1 MNFKHHFEIKPLE
14 VGSASQRPTNM
25 FSKAVE
31 VPIFVKDEHG
41 NDVKLDFKKG
51 IAFADNVTKVYET
64 VGIKYKVAQHD
75 DIQNLI
81 IDNIE
86 KNSLYAIV
94 DVDEFADQRG
104 NPGARI
110 HGQIKFPELKF
121 EIGGRDYT
129 FRLAFDNSHN
139 YSSGVRMTV
148 SAVNK
153 EGTLYYIKDDVS
165 FYHRH
170 TGGLNIN
177 LINKHFSDA
186 LKAFQ
191 DNLARKLQDYAAT
204 NVDPNKVR
212 NFLDDCLEKKIIPDK
227 YLREIIDAARI
238 KPMTSQFD
246 LYDAACK
253 VLTTGLCNSID
264 RQREMI
270 EKMDSAISRNTTKLI

>member
-1 MNFKHHFEIKPLE
+1 MHFKHHFEIKPL
-14 VGSASQRPTNM
+14 VPGSSSERPTNM

-31 VPIFVKDEHG
+31 VPIFVKDENG

-86 KNSLYAIV
+86 KHSLHAIV

-121 EIGGRDYT
+121 DIGGRNYT
-129 FRLAFDNSHN
+129 YRLAFDNSHN

-148 SAVNK
+148 SAIDNK
-153 EGTLYYIKDDVS
+153 GTLYYISDKVS

-170 TGGLNIN
+170 TGGLNIS

-191 DNLARKLQDYAAT
+191 DGLAKKLQDYAST
-204 NVDPNKVR
+204 NVNPSKVR
-212 NFLDDCLEKKIIPDK
+212 DFLEDCLEKKVIPDK
-227 YLREIIDAARI
+227 YLREIIDSARSN
-238 KPMTSQFD
+238 PMTTQFD
-246 LYDAACK
+246 LYEASCK
-253 VLTTGLCNSID
+253 VLTTGLSQSID